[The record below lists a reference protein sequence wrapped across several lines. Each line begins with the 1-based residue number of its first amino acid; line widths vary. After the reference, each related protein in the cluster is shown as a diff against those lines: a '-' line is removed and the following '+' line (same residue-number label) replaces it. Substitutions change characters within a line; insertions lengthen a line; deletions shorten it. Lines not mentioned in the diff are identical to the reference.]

1 MPQPGSTPTADHP
14 ASIPTRHQPLEE
26 SRVGDFG
33 CWIDGELADLDY
45 HETPALRTGAGLA
58 TSSIDSERYSPQRLL

>member
-33 CWIDGELADLDY
+33 CWIDGELAKL
-45 HETPALRTGAGLA
+45 ETEHADFCTR
-58 TSSIDSERYSPQRLL
+58 SSLKKHLGR